1 MRKGTEMNSSIRN
14 IRKEVVESKK
24 KGTVRLLDKMN
35 V

>member
-1 MRKGTEMNSSIRN
+1 MRKGTEMNSSVRN
-14 IRKEVVESKK
+14 ISKEVVESKK